1 MSAAGASN
9 VQMWRYPII
18 TPFAHKAWTENQL
31 AAFVEMSYAIAPKAG
46 MEPES
51 FRGMVEKVS
60 SEHPKGADVYYCPAV
75 CIGTRR

>member
-31 AAFVEMSYAIAPKAG
+31 ATFVEMSYAIAPKAG
-46 MEPES
+46 VEPES

-60 SEHPKGADVYYCPAV
+60 SVHPNGADIYYCPAV
-75 CIGTRR
+75 CIETRR